1 MVSDLKLLITVH
13 FTAIHINVL
22 FEEHLLYLTL
32 HRGENFWKEFVNL
45 REVRSL
51 IPETVR
57 IMALTA
63 TAVKTS

>member
-1 MVSDLKLLITVH
+1 MVSDLKLLITAR

-32 HRGENFWKEFVNL
+32 CRGENFRKEFANL
-45 REVRSL
+45 GEVRSL

-63 TAVKTS
+63 TAMKSS